1 MVKLYCININE
12 SIRVNDLIYLMRF
25 VSQDR
30 IQKAMGFYDLR
41 DLYRSLLGEMIARYA
56 ICTLSGCSNSQIDF
70 DIGTFG
76 KPELKFPKGHFFNIS
91 HSGDWVVCAIS
102 DNEVGIDIEQIKV
115 TKTKVAKRF
124 FSSEE
129 YKIIMQCK
137 TTEDQKKMFYTL
149 WTLKES
155 YVKADGRGLS
165 ILLNSFS
172 IIFNDKDIMLN
183 SINGCQKY
191 NFRTFYTDTHHL
203 GAVCSLKDII
213 DEDIKEV
220 SIYEVME
227 FLEPIKMDVMSL
239 NQINNY

>member
-12 SIRVNDLIYLMRF
+12 SIRANNLINLMRY
-25 VSQDR
+25 VSQYR
-30 IQKAMGFYDLR
+30 IQKAMEFYDLR

-56 ICTLSGCSNSQIDF
+56 ICILSDCSNSQIVF
-70 DIGTFG
+70 DIGTYG
-76 KPELKFPKGHFFNIS
+76 KPKLKFPKGHFFNIS

-102 DNEVGIDIEQIKV
+102 DNEVGIDIEQIKE

-129 YKIIMQCK
+129 YKIIKQCK

-165 ILLNSFS
+165 LLLNSFS
-172 IIFNDKDIMLN
+172 ISFNDKDITLN
-183 SINGCQKY
+183 SIKGCQKY
-191 NFRTFYTDTHHL
+191 NFRTFYTDTLHF
-203 GAVCSLKDII
+203 GAVCSFKEII
-213 DEDIKEV
+213 DKEIKEV
-220 SIYEVME
+220 SIYEVIE
-227 FLEPIKMDVMSL
+227 FLEPIKVDGMYL